1 MGAMEG
7 LDFLHSPKIAIFS
20 RNRNPSSNLF
30 EYN

>member
-1 MGAMEG
+1 MEG

-20 RNRNPSSNLF
+20 RNQNPSSNLF